1 MAIYEVTLNSTFFNN
16 RCVNRWNYV
25 SSGIP
30 AAVSG
35 SFGLAFAF
43 GLAPVGG
50 SSTIFGNIKTAT
62 SNQVTYESY
71 RIVNLYEPEDF
82 YSAPF
87 GTPQVGSLASD
98 AMGPVNAWGFRTNQ
112 VTLAI
117 SRGTKRFVGVPEAE
131 VIGGGLVGGSINT
144 SQLIPLATK
153 MGAILT
159 YTDEGTPITYS
170 PAVLG
175 RQEYTTPS
183 GKTAYRKWPTEADQ
197 LAHAAIGITWE
208 PYATV
213 RSQTS
218 RQYGR
223 GV

>member
-1 MAIYEVTLNSTFFNN
+1 MAIYEVTLNSTFFGNK
-16 RCVNRWNYV
+16 CVNRWNYV

-50 SSTIFGNIKTAT
+50 SGTIFGNIKGAT
-62 SNQVTYESY
+62 SNQVFYDSY
-71 RIVNLYEPEDF
+71 RVVNLYEPEDF

-87 GTPQVGSLASD
+87 GTTQNGLLASE
-98 AMGPVNAWGFRTNQ
+98 AMGPVNAFGFRTNQ

-131 VIGGGLVGGSINT
+131 VGTGGVIGVSVT
-144 SQLIPLATK
+144 TTQLIPLATK

-170 PAVLG
+170 PVVLG

-183 GKTAYRKWPTEADQ
+183 GKTAYRKWPTEAEQ
-197 LAHAAIGITWE
+197 LAHAAIGISWE
-208 PYATV
+208 PYPNV

-223 GV
+223 GA